1 MAAESQSRSRSRVRD
16 RDGRNGPAFF
26 DDILNMAGS
35 LAGSRKDYAAAQLE
49 NVADS
54 VRLFT
59 DAIPE
64 IPTMKAY
71 AEAAAD
77 SLEDLAAYVTESD
90 LSEIAADLREFTQRH
105 PLMTLGGSIVA
116 GLVITQLVQARTS
129 AIRTSRSPSPRGA
142 ARSRKARARGARSRR
157 EEAAPLGQE

>member
-1 MAAESQSRSRSRVRD
+1 MAADSQARARGRVRD

-35 LAGSRKDYAAAQLE
+35 LASSRKDYAAAQLE

-54 VRLFT
+54 VRQFT
-59 DAIPE
+59 DAMPE

-77 SLEDLAAYVTESD
+77 TLEDLAAYVTESD
-90 LSEIAADLREFTQRH
+90 LSEIAADAREFTHRH

-129 AIRTSRSPSPRGA
+129 AMRTPRTPSPRAA
-142 ARSRKARARGARSRR
+142 ARPRKARARRARSP
-157 EEAAPLGQE
+157 EEETALLRQE